1 MRTVMPTSDARKR
14 EQLGNEIA
22 ALMGP
27 LVRDLRTAFQTC
39 AAELGLALSEAQA
52 LWLLALR
59 GTLATKNLA
68 RALDIDPANAS
79 TLITKLEHR
88 GLVSREAAA
97 DDRRQRLVALT
108 SDGRHTR
115 QQLARCIAERRPS
128 FRELTTDELATFRD
142 LLQRVARAG

>member
-1 MRTVMPTSDARKR
+1 
-14 EQLGNEIA
+14 
-22 ALMGP
+22 MGP

-59 GTLATKNLA
+59 GTLTTKTLA
-68 RALDIDPANAS
+68 QALDIDPANAS
-79 TLITKLEHR
+79 TLITKLERR

-108 SDGRHTR
+108 SEGQQTR
-115 QQLARCIAERRPS
+115 RKLVRCIAQRRPS
-128 FRELTTDELATFRD
+128 FRELTTEELATFRD

>member
-1 MRTVMPTSDARKR
+1 MPTSDARKR

-59 GTLATKNLA
+59 GTLTTKTLA
-68 RALDIDPANAS
+68 QALDIDPANAS
-79 TLITKLEHR
+79 TLITKLER
-88 GLVSREAAA
+88 RRLVSREEAA

-108 SDGRHTR
+108 SEGQQTR
-115 QQLARCIAERRPS
+115 RKLVRCIAQRRPS
-128 FRELTTDELATFRD
+128 FRELTTEELATFRD

>member
-1 MRTVMPTSDARKR
+1 MPTSDARKR

-27 LVRDLRTAFQTC
+27 LVRELRTAFQTC

-59 GTLATKNLA
+59 GTLTTKTLA
-68 RALDIDPANAS
+68 QALDIDPANAS
-79 TLITKLEHR
+79 TLITKLERR

-108 SDGRHTR
+108 SEGQQTR
-115 QQLARCIAERRPS
+115 RKLVRCIAQRRPS
-128 FRELTTDELATFRD
+128 FRELTTEELATFRD